1 MTARAAVILAAGQ
14 GTRMKSPIPKML
26 HRVGGRTL
34 LDRVIDTVLETG
46 CERVVVVV
54 GTHSPEVRRL
64 VEVRLG
70 PAAVAVQDPP
80 LGTGHAVLAAGPAL
94 ADFDGDVMVVNG
106 DCPLLQP
113 VDIDPLFSLRSS
125 GTDLGLLGFRPADPL
140 LYGRII
146 AASDGHVLRIVEA
159 RDATPEELSVRACY
173 AGMLCADRT
182 RLFGWLSRLTNA
194 NAKGEYYL
202 TEAIAIAAADGAL
215 VRAHYAPESA
225 VMGADTPVQL
235 AQAEAIF
242 QNRRRAHF
250 LAEGVVMPAPD
261 TVHFSWDTK
270 IEPGVQIEPYV
281 VFAPGVS
288 IASGAVIR
296 AFSHLEGARV
306 GPGALIGP
314 YARLRPGADI
324 GEDVHI
330 GNFVEVKKVRLDRGA
345 KANHLAYLGDGTVGA
360 GANIG
365 AGTIFCNYDG
375 FDKYETHVGPGAF
388 IGSNT
393 AIVAPRSIGA
403 GAITGSGSVIVRD
416 VPDDALAVARGE
428 QSNKAGWA
436 AAFRARKSAEKAARK
451 GKAGS

>member
-393 AIVAPRSIGA
+393 SIVAPRSIGA